1 MLESESFLPPSAVG
15 GAEHELGFFG
25 AALNKPLKLVRYE
38 TNIKETRFRSCL
50 TKCSSWIVRKFN
62 INEVPC
68 VKGGGFRD
76 TSANTGVLLNN
87 HHDSYSMCMINCY
100 LKTFGNYWIWC
111 NTCECNV
118 SPNTLKLIN
127 ILC

>member
-50 TKCSSWIVRKFN
+50 TKCSS
-62 INEVPC
+62 
-68 VKGGGFRD
+68 
-76 TSANTGVLLNN
+76 
-87 HHDSYSMCMINCY
+87 
-100 LKTFGNYWIWC
+100 
-111 NTCECNV
+111 
-118 SPNTLKLIN
+118 
-127 ILC
+127 